1 MSRIV
6 AVADAFHTLTT
17 DRPYR
22 PRFTVRDVQSGAAD
36 RRGWQKTT
44 RPRSNRT
51 ASATAARGRLRC
63 HEIGTDLSYNRVVI
77 SRRGNG
83 RPTTATRTG
92 RDMAAAVVLIRIG
105 GYTCGRRR

>member
-17 DRPYR
+17 DPTGHGSPFATSCLRHR
-22 PRFTVRDVQSGAAD
+22 I

-92 RDMAAAVVLIRIG
+92 RDMSAAVVPIRIAR
-105 GYTCGRRR
+105 YT